1 MTIRAFQGC
10 AGCGKTY
17 RLMQTLVDGLQQRPL
32 HPGQRILALTYMH
45 GSRRRLDGRLRDLK
59 LAFECSTIDSFAWRV
74 ASRWRALAEHLNV
87 PLPAE
92 TDYEAVCA
100 VAGTLLE
107 QPVVV
112 DWVGATH
119 PVVVIDEAQDFCAVR
134 LRIVQALAARLTL
147 LAAADEFQCL
157 DEALRPNPY
166 CSWIAETTE
175 VETLEIPHRTNVPAL
190 LTAAAALRAGAVP
203 QSAPPFEIRL
213 APSPA
218 LAGASLS
225 NRIGWYR
232 RGGTVAILTPT
243 AGRYAK
249 GAVEWATL
257 HQTGRNQGPHRI
269 RWEQAEKEVVEE
281 LLGRLTLTERCSLME
296 ANEEIG
302 KLGVRSIVTAMR
314 EWLAIQQRAVG
325 RQEVDPSEIENLLRR
340 VVSHGRRFARGEAG
354 GLLAMTVH
362 GAKNR
367 EFDGVVVL
375 WPHEMGGDDEAK
387 RRLLYNAVTR
397 AKRWCLVLVEGER
410 LLRKPPF
417 AD

>member
-1 MTIRAFQGC
+1 MTIRAFQGG
-10 AGCGKTY
+10 AGCGKTH
-17 RLMQTLVDGLQQRPL
+17 RLMQTLMDVLEQRPL
-32 HPGQRILALTYMH
+32 QPGQRILALTYMH
-45 GSRRRLDGRLRDLK
+45 GSRRRLDGRLRDLR
-59 LAFECSTIDSFAWRV
+59 LAFECSTVDSFAWRIV
-74 ASRWRALAEHLNV
+74 TRWRGLAEHLDKA
-87 PLPAE
+87 LPAE

-100 VAGTLLE
+100 VAGALLE

-119 PVVVIDEAQDFCAVR
+119 PIVVIDEAQDLCAVR
-134 LRIVQALAARLTL
+134 LRIVQALAARLDL
-147 LAAADEFQCL
+147 LVAADEFQCL
-157 DEALRPNPY
+157 DETLRPNPY
-166 CSWIAETTE
+166 CSWIMTTAE

-203 QSAPPFEIRL
+203 QSQRPFEIRL

-218 LAGASLS
+218 FAGASLS
-225 NRIGWYR
+225 NQIGWYR
-232 RGGTVAILTPT
+232 RGGTVAILTPS

-257 HQTGRNQGPHRI
+257 NQTSRSQGPHRI
-269 RWEQAEKEVVEE
+269 RWEQAEREVVAE
-281 LLGRLTLTERCSLME
+281 LLGRLTLADRCNLAAADE
-296 ANEEIG
+296 AIG
-302 KLGVRSIVTAMR
+302 ELGIRSVMAAMR
-314 EWLAIQQRAVG
+314 EWLAIQQRALG
-325 RQEVDPSEIENLLRR
+325 RQEVERSEVEDVLRR
-340 VVSHGRRFARGEAG
+340 VVSHGRRFARGDVG

-375 WPHEMGGDDEAK
+375 WPHDMGGDDEAK

-410 LLRKPPF
+410 LLNRPPF
-417 AD
+417 AV